1 MSLTSIYYVKQDN
14 TIWGCGEPGCCGEY
28 YEEIDE
34 DFVKCDCGIPELEMT
49 GDHLHGCNGG
59 GPVLEW
65 RKATELEM
73 KAYYAGQGEGWNEGW
88 YAGEEYARKN
98 SAENKRN

>member
-34 DFVKCDCGIPELEMT
+34 DFVKCDCGIPESEMT
-49 GDHLHGCNGG
+49 GDHLHSCNGG

-73 KAYYAGQGEGWNEGW
+73 KAF
-88 YAGEEYARKN
+88 YAGEDYERKN
-98 SAENKRN
+98 SAENKRS

>member
-34 DFVKCDCGIPELEMT
+34 DFVKCDHDIPESEMT
-49 GDHLHGCNGG
+49 ADHLQSCKGG
-59 GPVLEW
+59 GEILEW
-65 RKATELEM
+65 RRADLLEM
-73 KAYYAGQGEGWNEGW
+73 KAFWAGNEDGWNEGW
-88 YAGEEYARKN
+88 NNG
-98 SAENKRN
+98 AEWQEKQQKLGGK